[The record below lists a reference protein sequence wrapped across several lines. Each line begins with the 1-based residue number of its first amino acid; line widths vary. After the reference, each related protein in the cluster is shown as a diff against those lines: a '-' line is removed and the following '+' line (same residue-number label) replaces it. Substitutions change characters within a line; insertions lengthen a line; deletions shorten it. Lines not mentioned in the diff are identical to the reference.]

1 MPADGLPAG
10 RGAPNLRRP
19 TGGRSSGVEHGVYTA
34 GVGGSKPS
42 ARTTPAAARATPG
55 AASVQALRPRPR
67 RGEAVGAGP
76 VIYLRAS
83 LRPLPGLNLARFDAG
98 ILIGAPVRGLR
109 PSLALRSVTE

>member
-1 MPADGLPAG
+1 MPAGGLPAS
-10 RGAPNLRRP
+10 RGTPNLRTP

-42 ARTTPAAARATPG
+42 ARTMSPPAAPLGPSPAAPSAG
-55 AASVQALRPRPR
+55 AAGPS
-67 RGEAVGAGP
+67 GAGAG
-76 VIYLRAS
+76 IYLRAS
-83 LRPLPGLNLARFDAG
+83 LRPLPGLNLARFEAG